1 MFIPLRTTHTSRR
14 PPRITQG
21 IILLNMLVYL
31 VGLVAEQTGVFTRAD
46 MIEWGALGRE
56 QFQVWDL
63 ISYQFLHDPGSVLH
77 LAFNML
83 FLWVFGSA
91 VEDRMHRL
99 SFVAFYLMGGVMAG
113 VAHMMV
119 SPAPVIGASGAV
131 AAVTGAFLA
140 LFPRS
145 RILVLVFFFIIG
157 VYPVPALLFI
167 GVYFAID
174 VLNQMGSILG
184 GQDAG
189 VAYAAHIAGYIYG
202 FALSMT
208 LLGLGVIK
216 RGEWDMLYLFKQS
229 RRRSKFRKAT
239 QQSAGTLFD
248 QANPNTMVSAP
259 RRRATP
265 DPRSEA
271 TREARLEI
279 TTLLRTG
286 KRQEAAERYRTLLEE
301 DSRAVLPEQDQLDL
315 ANQLH
320 VDGHFEAAAAAYER
334 FLASNP
340 GAPASAEVKLLLAT
354 IYTRRLPRAERAR
367 QLLEEA
373 RARLMNDEQRALV
386 DQLRT
391 ELAT

>member
-14 PPRITQG
+14 PPRVTQG
-21 IILLNMLVYL
+21 LIILNMLVYL
-31 VGLVAEQTGVFTRAD
+31 IGLVAEQTGAFSREA
-46 MIEWGALGRE
+46 MIEWGALSRT
-56 QFQVWDL
+56 QFQIWDL
-63 ISYQFLHDPGSVLH
+63 VAYQFLHDPRSVLH

-91 VEDRMHRL
+91 VEDRLHRL
-99 SFVAFYLMGGVMAG
+99 SFALFYLMGGMVAG
-113 VAHMMV
+113 LAHMMV

-145 RILVLVFFFIIG
+145 KILVLVFFFIIG
-157 VYPVPALLFI
+157 VYPVPAMLFI

-174 VLNQMGSILG
+174 LLNQLG
-184 GQDAG
+184 EFLGRAEGG
-189 VAYAAHIAGYIYG
+189 VAYAAHLAGYIYG
-202 FALSMT
+202 FALSLA
-208 LLGLGVIK
+208 LLGFGIVK
-216 RGEWDMLYLFKQS
+216 RGEWDMLYLFRQA

-248 QANPNTMVSAP
+248 QASADTMVNAP
-259 RRRATP
+259 RRRAESQP
-265 DPRSEA
+265 QSDA

-279 TTLLRTG
+279 SSLLRAG
-286 KRQEAAERYRTLLEE
+286 EREEAANRYKALLEK
-301 DSRAVLPEQDQLDL
+301 DSSATLPEQDQLDVG
-315 ANQLH
+315 NQLH
-320 VDGHFEAAAAAYER
+320 VSGEYEAAAAAYER
-334 FLASNP
+334 FLASQP

-354 IYTRRLPRAERAR
+354 IYTRRLPRTDRAR

-373 RARLMNDEQRALV
+373 RGRLMNDEQRALI